1 MGVYMNEERNLRAL
15 LDRLPDIIK
24 KEFDENGLSVKSLL
38 SIKGIID
45 NFKSNFKDY
54 SDNLNKGSDLFVFIK
69 EKLSELQR
77 DIDNQPSEENDMI
90 PETNAL
96 AIGAKIAIAGG
107 TLLVIGI
114 ALAWIIYDKR
124 NKKTPE
130 ETANNKK
137 QATYENTDNSST
149 GKGFLGSIKS
159 VGKDIRGN
167 NPPPIDYQPHH
178 LLLII
183 PANQSDG
190 YKMGQQINNEQ
201 VNKLIA
207 NSVRAYCFAGEKDA
221 TNEIAV
227 GVKSDDDEKTI
238 DNTTESRVFVHLL
251 LSAEPS
257 IIDERIRLNI
267 SDKIEPNTTIEIV
280 KIAKLQTAR
289 STTAFYEI

>member
-1 MGVYMNEERNLRAL
+1 MSITNYKSTHFLEQELNSLIEE
-15 LDRLPDIIK
+15 IIK
-24 KEFDENGLSVKSLL
+24 QSQD
-38 SIKGIID
+38 D
-45 NFKSNFKDY
+45 NDLK
-54 SDNLNKGSDLFVFIK
+54 NL
-69 EKLSELQR
+69 
-77 DIDNQPSEENDMI
+77 IDNQKLNDFIKVFLDEKKLDDGWKKDEEILNLFSELPNKI
-90 PETNAL
+90 INSSNSGETKMTL
-96 AIGAKIAIAGG
+96 ETKIAIAAGG
-107 TLLVIGI
+107 ALFLIGI
-114 ALAWIIYDKR
+114 AIGVYYAKQ
-124 NKKTPE
+124 KKKPTE
-130 ETANNKK
+130 ETAKNIKP
-137 QATYENTDNSST
+137 
-149 GKGFLGSIKS
+149 LPLSI
-159 VGKDIRGN
+159 N
-167 NPPPIDYQPHH
+167 NPFRDKQVTEELLHYSSHH

-190 YKMGQQINNEQ
+190 FENGQQINNAQ

-207 NSVRAYCFAGEKDA
+207 NSVRAYCFSGGKDA

-227 GVKSDDDEKTI
+227 GVKCDDEKI